1 MRQVES
7 SIEDEAEER
16 SQHLQSAN
24 SVENSISK
32 QGSIQTYFPFLQV
45 YALNQVYAPTYT
57 FSVITYRKKWN

>member
-7 SIEDEAEER
+7 SVEDETVER

-24 SVENSISK
+24 SVENSIGK
-32 QGSIQTYFPFLQV
+32 QGSVQTFFLFIQV